1 MMAQVFRAPSLRARL
16 SRQFALQTLVG
27 LSLVCG
33 VVYLVIALT
42 LAGRQDDTLIKKRA
56 AVQRLLAEGEELHD
70 VPAIKHLL
78 SDFLAGHDDLS
89 LIVRQRDGETV
100 IEKNTAGREEALSKR
115 LRFDVQLPAELGGA
129 GSVELIYDIRKDESL
144 LSRLWWT
151 LLTAAIVGTFAV
163 SATGFL
169 LVKKGL
175 APLNALARRTSELD
189 ASRLDQRLDGVGQ
202 PEEVQPLLMQFN
214 ALLDRLQV
222 AYAQMEAFNADVA
235 HELNNPL
242 SILIGSCEVA
252 LRRPRSQAELHD
264 TLASNLEELR
274 RIAGI
279 VADMLFLSHAE
290 RGVEAR
296 RTMPM
301 SLADLAAEVIEYHE
315 AALEDA
321 ELRVEVMGDA
331 RVAVDVGLVRR
342 ALSNL
347 LSNATRYAVK
357 GSLIEVR
364 IDRAESSRV
373 SIGVHNLGEVIP
385 AQHLPRLFDRFYRI
399 DPSRTNA
406 DRNHGLG
413 LAIVSAIARMHGG
426 TAAAESDQKGTFIR
440 FTILTAPATSQADLQ
455 GRAAKRASTA
465 GADRAEPV

>member
-1 MMAQVFRAPSLRARL
+1 MIAQVFQAPSLRARL
-16 SRQFALQTLVG
+16 SRQFALQTIVG

-42 LAGRQDDTLIKKRA
+42 LAGRQDDTLVKKRA

-89 LIVRQRDGETV
+89 LVVRQRDGLAV
-100 IEKNTAGREEALSKR
+100 FDKNDPTRPEDMSKR
-115 LRFDVQLPAELGGA
+115 LTFEVKLPVELGGA
-129 GSVELIYDIRKDESL
+129 GTAEFIYDIRKDESL

-169 LVKKGL
+169 LVKRGL

-189 ASRLDQRLDGVGQ
+189 ASRLDQRLDGAGQ
-202 PEEVQPLLMQFN
+202 PEEVQPLLMQLN
-214 ALLDRLQV
+214 ALLDRLQA

-264 TLASNLEELR
+264 TLTSNLEELR
-274 RIAGI
+274 RVAGI

-296 RTMPM
+296 RTLPM

-315 AALEDA
+315 AALEEA
-321 ELRVEVMGDA
+321 ELRVEVLGDA

-357 GSLIEVR
+357 GSQIEVR
-364 IDRAESSRV
+364 IDRLESSIV
-373 SIGVHNLGEVIP
+373 SIGVHNQGEVIP
-385 AQHLPRLFDRFYRI
+385 PQHLPRLFDRFYRI

-406 DRNHGLG
+406 NRNHGLG
-413 LAIVSAIARMHGG
+413 LAIVAAIAKMHGG
-426 TAAAESDQKGTFIR
+426 TVAAESDQTGTFIR
-440 FTILTAPATSQADLQ
+440 FTLMTGS
-455 GRAAKRASTA
+455 GAAKTGEPERMAVRVRDEGN
-465 GADRAEPV
+465 GAC

>member
-1 MMAQVFRAPSLRARL
+1 VIAQVFQAPSLRARL
-16 SRQFALQTLVG
+16 SRQFALQTIVG

-42 LAGRQDDTLIKKRA
+42 LAGRQDDTLVKKRA

-89 LIVRQRDGETV
+89 LVVRQRDGLAV
-100 IEKNTAGREEALSKR
+100 FDKNDPTRPEDMSKR
-115 LRFDVQLPAELGGA
+115 LTFEVKLPVELGGA
-129 GSVELIYDIRKDESL
+129 GTAEFIYDIRKDESL

-169 LVKKGL
+169 LVKRGL

-189 ASRLDQRLDGVGQ
+189 ASRLDQRLDGAGQ
-202 PEEVQPLLMQFN
+202 PEEVQPLLMQLN
-214 ALLDRLQV
+214 ALLDRLQA

-264 TLASNLEELR
+264 TLTSNLEELR
-274 RIAGI
+274 RVAGI

-296 RTMPM
+296 RTLPM

-315 AALEDA
+315 AALEEA
-321 ELRVEVMGDA
+321 ELRVEVLGDA

-357 GSLIEVR
+357 GSQIEVR
-364 IDRAESSRV
+364 IDRLESSIV
-373 SIGVHNLGEVIP
+373 SIGVHNQGEVIP
-385 AQHLPRLFDRFYRI
+385 PQHLPRLFDRFYRI

-406 DRNHGLG
+406 NRNHGLG
-413 LAIVSAIARMHGG
+413 LAIVAAIAKMHGG
-426 TAAAESDQKGTFIR
+426 TVAAESDQTGTFIR
-440 FTILTAPATSQADLQ
+440 FTLMTGS
-455 GRAAKRASTA
+455 GAAKTGEPERMAVRVRDEGN
-465 GADRAEPV
+465 GAC

>member
-1 MMAQVFRAPSLRARL
+1 MIAQVFQAPSLRARL
-16 SRQFALQTLVG
+16 SRQFALQTIVG

-42 LAGRQDDTLIKKRA
+42 LAGRQDDTLVKKRA

-89 LIVRQRDGETV
+89 LVVRQRDGLAV
-100 IEKNTAGREEALSKR
+100 FDKNDPTRPEDMSKR
-115 LRFDVQLPAELGGA
+115 LTFEVKLPVELGGA
-129 GSVELIYDIRKDESL
+129 GTAEFIYDIRKDESL

-169 LVKKGL
+169 LVKRGL

-189 ASRLDQRLDGVGQ
+189 ASRLDLRLDGAGQ
-202 PEEVQPLLMQFN
+202 PEEVQPLLMQLN
-214 ALLDRLQV
+214 ALLDRLQA

-264 TLASNLEELR
+264 TLTSNLEELR
-274 RIAGI
+274 RVAGI

-296 RTMPM
+296 RTLPM

-315 AALEDA
+315 AALEEA
-321 ELRVEVMGDA
+321 ELRVEVLGDA

-357 GSLIEVR
+357 GSQIEVR
-364 IDRAESSRV
+364 IDRLESSIV
-373 SIGVHNLGEVIP
+373 SIGVHNQGEVIP
-385 AQHLPRLFDRFYRI
+385 PQHLPRLFDRFYRI

-406 DRNHGLG
+406 NRNHGLG
-413 LAIVSAIARMHGG
+413 LAIVAAIAKMHGG
-426 TAAAESDQKGTFIR
+426 TVAAESDQTGTFIR
-440 FTILTAPATSQADLQ
+440 FTLMTGS
-455 GRAAKRASTA
+455 GAAKTGEPERMAVRVRDEGN
-465 GADRAEPV
+465 GAC

>member
-1 MMAQVFRAPSLRARL
+1 MIAQLFHAPSLRARL
-16 SRQFALQTLVG
+16 SRQFAVQTMLG
-27 LSLVCG
+27 LGLVCG
-33 VVYLVIALT
+33 AVYLVIVLT
-42 LAGRQDDTLIKKRA
+42 LAARQDETLVMKRA
-56 AVQRLLAEGEELHD
+56 AVERLLTEGEELHD
-70 VPAIKHLL
+70 IPSIKHLL
-78 SDFLAGHDDLS
+78 SDFLAGHDDVS
-89 LIVRQRDGETV
+89 LVVRQRDG
-100 IEKNTAGREEALSKR
+100 TAVFDKDDRSRPEAKTKR
-115 LRFDVQLPAELGGA
+115 LGFDVKLPQELGGA
-129 GSVELIYDIRKDESL
+129 GRAELIYDTRKDESL

-151 LLTAAIVGTFAV
+151 LLTASIVGTFAV

-169 LVKKGL
+169 LVRNGL

-189 ASRLDQRLDGVGQ
+189 ASQLDQRLDGAGQ
-202 PEEVQPLLMQFN
+202 PEEVQPLLAQFN
-214 ALLDRLQV
+214 ALLDRLQGT
-222 AYAQMEAFNADVA
+222 YAQMEAFNADVA

-296 RTMPM
+296 RTLPM
-301 SLADLAAEVIEYHE
+301 SLADLAAEVVEYHE

-321 ELRVEVMGDA
+321 DLRVEVRGDV

-347 LSNATRYAVK
+347 LSNATRYAAK
-357 GSLIEVR
+357 GSLVEVR
-364 IDRAESSRV
+364 IARVSEDHV
-373 SIGVHNLGEVIP
+373 SIGVHNQGETIP
-385 AQHLPRLFDRFYRI
+385 ARHLPRLFDRFYRI

-413 LAIVSAIARMHGG
+413 LSIVAAIAKMHGG
-426 TAAAESDQKGTFIR
+426 AAEADSNQQGTYIGFTLLNPPRDANAGEFLQQSSANAPSDG
-440 FTILTAPATSQADLQ
+440 
-455 GRAAKRASTA
+455 GR
-465 GADRAEPV
+465 PC